1 MVPSCI
7 EIIAF
12 LVVFCPALSIF
23 YDFCLEKGNIFYG
36 FNKYIT
42 FFLWFQLKRRGVKY
56 PIFTPTHK
64 RSRIKIALFKLIGG
78 CVFCSNP
85 YQVFLICLGA
95 GIYFCELQQWIILGM
110 ISIPFNHILLRIW
123 YSVFKPT
130 A

>member
-1 MVPSCI
+1 MVPSCVECI
-7 EIIAF
+7 LF
-12 LVVFCPALSIF
+12 LAIFCPALSIF

-42 FFLWFQLKRRGVKY
+42 FFLWFQIKRRAGKY
-56 PIFTPTHK
+56 PIFTPTGK

-85 YQVFLICLGA
+85 YQIILISLVCGM
-95 GIYFCELQQWIILGM
+95 YFCNLQQWIICGI

-130 A
+130 V